1 MSILI
6 MKSCECGICG
16 HHSEAECLA
25 KECKCC
31 LNFHQRSGPKT
42 K

>member
-1 MSILI
+1 MVSG
-6 MKSCECGICG
+6 CECGICD
-16 HHSEAECLA
+16 HQTEEECVK

-31 LNFHQRSGPKT
+31 LNFHERSGSKR